1 MKIVFVTINLIVLNI
16 SAMTIDDYMK
26 EVEKKNKVISSY
38 DLSIEAADE
47 KKTAGD
53 IGLAPVLTAGYSV
66 YSDKSQPSV
75 IADRRD
81 LTSANLGLSK
91 KFSSGTSFS
100 LNAETYKND
109 FFSPVTPGNNGY
121 STGKLGV
128 SLQQSLWKDSFGH
141 ATRLRRTRESA
152 TAKLEQ
158 YSNTLKKRAAIIQ
171 AESDFWDY
179 LVAQEDLKLKKAN
192 LDRAKKL
199 ESWTSNRVYNGIS
212 EQSDLLQIK
221 ALVSRRELELNSAL
235 DELEAKSIK
244 IKENLGLST
253 SEAIPSITSDL
264 KDIRPYVNDLM
275 KNEKMIKIENY
286 LSQLEAE
293 IKQSAAEE
301 TVDALRPDLSLVGR
315 YSTTSYDP
323 DYSKMQNSL
332 SDTDRPISYIGL
344 SFSWVFGADAVSSQ
358 KSSAK
363 KEAIASTARA
373 EQAKLIGENAWI
385 DHLRRYKIAKQNV
398 DTLEKIVK
406 LQNERSKQEQIR
418 FTKGRT
424 ITSNVV
430 NAETDFA
437 EAEVSFLRGKSG
449 LRKLEAA
456 TLLFTK
462 AE

>member
-1 MKIVFVTINLIVLNI
+1 MKLILLTIPLIALNV

-26 EVEKKNKVISSY
+26 EVEKKNKIISSY
-38 DLSIEAADE
+38 DISIEAAEE
-47 KKTAGD
+47 KRTAGD
-53 IGLAPVLTAGYSV
+53 IGLSPVLTAGYSV
-66 YSDKSQPSV
+66 YSDKSQPSA

-91 KFSSGTSFS
+91 KFSTGTSVS
-100 LNAETYKND
+100 LTAETYKNE
-109 FFSPVTPGNNGY
+109 FFTPVTPGNNGY
-121 STGKLGV
+121 STGKLGI
-128 SLQQSLWKDSFGH
+128 SLQQSIWKDSFGH
-141 ATRLRRTRESA
+141 ATRLRRTRESV
-152 TAKLEQ
+152 TAKLEK
-158 YSNTLKKRAAIIQ
+158 YSNELKKRAAVIQ

-192 LDRAKKL
+192 LERAKKL
-199 ESWTSNRVYNGIS
+199 ESWTANRVYNGIS

-235 DELEAKSIK
+235 DELEARSIK
-244 IKENLGLST
+244 IRENLGLGSQD
-253 SEAIPSITSDL
+253 AIPTFTSDL
-264 KDIRPYVNDLM
+264 KDVRPYVNDLM

-293 IKQSAAEE
+293 VKQTAAEE
-301 TVDALRPDLSLVGR
+301 TVDGLRPDLSLVGR
-315 YSTTSYDP
+315 YNTSAYDLDHST
-323 DYSKMQNSL
+323 MQNNL
-332 SDTDRPISYIGL
+332 SDTDRPITYVGVA
-344 SFSWVFGADAVSSQ
+344 FSWVFGADAVSSQ

-363 KEAIASTARA
+363 KDAIASTARA
-373 EQAKLIGENAWI
+373 EQAKLIGENAWT
-385 DHLRRYKIAKQNV
+385 DHLRRYRITKQNV
-398 DTLEKIVK
+398 ETLEKIVK

-437 EAEVSFLRGKSG
+437 EAEVNFLRGKSG

-462 AE
+462 SE